1 MGDLAWG
8 VMEWEEVADVVKGGG
23 LANIATASL
32 DGRPHVAVVSTA
44 VDGDSVLF
52 ATTASSGK
60 FPNLQENPQVAL
72 MWRPQAEVYLRGAAH
87 LITDPEEKRRIW
99 DSEVF
104 PYDQS
109 ALFGTPENPD
119 LLYVR
124 VEPISASVITMG
136 PGGLAR
142 RFWRR

>member
-1 MGDLAWG
+1 
-8 VMEWEEVADVVKGGG
+8 MEWAEVAEVVQSGG
-23 LANIATASL
+23 LANLATASL
-32 DGRPHVAVVSTA
+32 EGRPHVAVVSTA

-60 FPNLQENPQVAL
+60 YPNLEENPQVAL
-72 MWRPQAEVYLRGAAH
+72 MWRPQAEVYLRGDAQ
-87 LITDPEEKRRIW
+87 LITDPVEKRRIW
-99 DSEVF
+99 DGDVF

-109 ALFGTPENPD
+109 ALFGTAENPD

-124 VEPISASVITMG
+124 VQPVSASVITMG
-136 PGGLAR
+136 PGGLTR